1 MHEMKTT
8 TIEDYAQRVGQEVGV
23 SRWFTIDQ
31 KRIDAFADCTDDR
44 QFLHTDPEKAAQ
56 TPFGGTIAHG
66 YLTLSMLSAIAYD
79 ALPEFE
85 RQSLAMNF
93 GFDKIRFM
101 NPVKSGGAIRGRF
114 TLRACEQKTADDWL
128 CRYTVVVD
136 VEGAPKPALV
146 AEWLTLHKIAPAQ
159 PQ

>member
-1 MHEMKTT
+1 MNKIK
-8 TIEDYAQRVGQEVGV
+8 IEKFATRTGQEVGV
-23 SRWFTIDQ
+23 SKWFVIDQ
-31 KRIDAFADCTDDR
+31 KRIDAFANCTDDH

-85 RQSLAMNF
+85 GQTMAMNY

-101 NPVKSGGAIRGRF
+101 HPVKSGGTIRGRF
-114 TLRACEQKTADDWL
+114 TLRACEQKSAGDWL
-128 CRYTVVVD
+128 CRYTVAVD
-136 VEGAPKPALV
+136 VEGAPRPALV
-146 AEWLTLHKIAPAQ
+146 AEWLTLHKIEAQ
-159 PQ
+159 SEKQQ